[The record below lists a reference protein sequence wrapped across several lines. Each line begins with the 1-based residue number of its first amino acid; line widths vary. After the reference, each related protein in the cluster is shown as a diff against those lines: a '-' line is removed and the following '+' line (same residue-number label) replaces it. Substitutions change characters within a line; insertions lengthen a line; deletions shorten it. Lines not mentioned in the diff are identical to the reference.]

1 MKSDCFLAGVVT
13 AILLAMTSSPL
24 LAEPLQAGSPAP
36 QVSATTQAGTTLAL
50 ADVYSA
56 NKYTLVFFYPKAFT
70 GGCTAQ
76 SCALRDGYEALAARG
91 VAIIGVS
98 TDDVETQRRFKEEN
112 RLPYTLLAD
121 TDKSVARAFGQP
133 AGGLASRQ
141 AYLIGKDGKIVYAD
155 HKGTT
160 TRQAE
165 VILEFLK
172 KP

>member
-1 MKSDCFLAGVVT
+1 MKLNCRLTGVVT
-13 AILLAMTSSPL
+13 ALLLAMPTSSLP
-24 LAEPLQAGSPAP
+24 AEPLDVGSPAP
-36 QVSATTQAGTTLAL
+36 QISATTQAGTTLAL
-50 ADVYSA
+50 ADVYSV

-76 SCALRDGYEALAARG
+76 SCSLRDGYEALAAKG

-112 RLPYTLLAD
+112 HLPYTLLAD
-121 TDKSVARAFGQP
+121 TDKQVAQAFGQP
-133 AGGLASRQ
+133 AGGRASRQ
-141 AYLIGKDGKIVYAD
+141 AYLINKDGKIVYAD

-165 VILEFLK
+165 VILEFIK
-172 KP
+172 DS